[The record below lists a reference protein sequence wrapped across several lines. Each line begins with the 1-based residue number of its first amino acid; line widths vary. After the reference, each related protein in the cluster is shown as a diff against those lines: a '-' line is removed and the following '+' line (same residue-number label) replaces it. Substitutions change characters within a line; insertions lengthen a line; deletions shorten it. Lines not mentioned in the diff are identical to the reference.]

1 MRMSETSEPAAFIVG
16 MDDRHSSTR
25 LPIRNSPFSIGR
37 AAKNHL
43 CLSEDKAVS
52 RLHCSILVSAQ
63 GMVIQDLQ
71 SSNGTYVNG
80 RRVTGV
86 APLPVPSLLTVG
98 RTRLSVIPVASGYDR
113 GSFLENMYSTEGT
126 VLIPP
131 TQFFQARTEAL
142 LVVDLIGSSRLLKL
156 GEIHLAKV
164 LSVLGQMLDHSLRTE
179 EQPFLKCTGDGFF
192 ACFAGAEEALKAGV
206 MLSPGLKRHFS
217 TSIRISIALHFGSTR
232 LAPNGERT
240 GRNVHAVFSLEDL
253 RHKDETLKRQVESG
267 QILEP
272 VLMTETFLSQLPPPY
287 TGKVVPLGLFGLKGL
302 EKEKR
307 IFFWNSR

>member
-1 MRMSETSEPAAFIVG
+1 MSETSKPTAFIVG
-16 MDDRHSSTR
+16 MDDRQSSTR

-52 RLHCSILVSAQ
+52 RLHCSILVTAQ

-86 APLPVPSLLTVG
+86 APLPVPALLTVG
-98 RTRLSVIPVASGYDR
+98 RTRLSVLPAASGYDR

-142 LVVDLIGSSRLLKL
+142 LVVDLIGSTRLLKL

-164 LSVLGQMLDHSLRTE
+164 LSALGQMLERSLGTE
-179 EQPFLKCTGDGFF
+179 EQPFLKCTGDG
-192 ACFAGAEEALKAGV
+192 
-206 MLSPGLKRHFS
+206 S
-217 TSIRISIALHFGSTR
+217 
-232 LAPNGERT
+232 NGERT

-267 QILEP
+267 RILEP
-272 VLMTETFLSQLPPPY
+272 VLMTETFLSQVPSPY
-287 TGKVVPLGLFGLKGL
+287 PGKVVPLGLFGLKGL
-302 EKEKR
+302 EEKER
-307 IFFWNSR
+307 IFIWNSR

>member
-1 MRMSETSEPAAFIVG
+1 MSETSKPTAFIVG
-16 MDDRHSSTR
+16 MDDRQSSTR

-52 RLHCSILVSAQ
+52 RLHCSILVTAQ

-98 RTRLSVIPVASGYDR
+98 RTRLSVLPAAFGYDR

-142 LVVDLIGSSRLLKL
+142 LVVDLIGSTRLLKL

-164 LSVLGQMLDHSLRTE
+164 LSALGQMLERSLGTE

-192 ACFAGAEEALKAGV
+192 ACFGSAEGALKTAV
-206 MLSPGLKRHFS
+206 TLSPGLKRNFS
-217 TSIRISIALHFGSTR
+217 TPVRISIALHFGSTR

-253 RHKDETLKRQVESG
+253 RHKDETLKRQVESD

-272 VLMTETFLSQLPPPY
+272 VLMTETFLSQVPSPHP
-287 TGKVVPLGLFGLKGL
+287 GKVVPLGLFSLKGL
-302 EKEKR
+302 EEEER